1 MVFYVESKHL
11 LLYYDIIEL
20 NITFMFIYN
29 TFLLTLI
36 VSFYII
42 FNRKGDFMYSKINQ
56 IRYELQKLYESQ
68 GLTDEVLKL
77 SRKLDE
83 EINKIQKEKGNIK
96 KTTN

>member
-1 MVFYVESKHL
+1 
-11 LLYYDIIEL
+11 
-20 NITFMFIYN
+20 
-29 TFLLTLI
+29 
-36 VSFYII
+36 
-42 FNRKGDFMYSKINQ
+42 MYSKINQ

-96 KTTN
+96 K

>member
-1 MVFYVESKHL
+1 
-11 LLYYDIIEL
+11 
-20 NITFMFIYN
+20 
-29 TFLLTLI
+29 
-36 VSFYII
+36 
-42 FNRKGDFMYSKINQ
+42 MYSKINQ

>member
-1 MVFYVESKHL
+1 MC
-11 LLYYDIIEL
+11 
-20 NITFMFIYN
+20 
-29 TFLLTLI
+29 
-36 VSFYII
+36 
-42 FNRKGDFMYSKINQ
+42 SKINQ

-96 KTTN
+96 KNN

>member
-1 MVFYVESKHL
+1 
-11 LLYYDIIEL
+11 
-20 NITFMFIYN
+20 
-29 TFLLTLI
+29 
-36 VSFYII
+36 
-42 FNRKGDFMYSKINQ
+42 MYSKINQ

-96 KTTN
+96 KNN